1 MEGFFHS
8 QLVRRPRCVRRPGPE
23 GAAPYTLH
31 VMESPAPPL
40 SAPAPVADRFG
51 RSLFMRACRREPV
64 ERTPVWLMRQAG
76 RYLPEYRAIRER
88 VGFLELCKTPR
99 LSAEVMIATVQRLG
113 VDAAIIFSDLL
124 PLLEPMGL
132 DLEFAAGEGP
142 VIHNPVR
149 EPVDVTRVRELDD
162 VDRVGF
168 VMDVV
173 RATRAGLDESIPV
186 IGFAGA
192 PFTLAGYC
200 IEGGTSRA
208 WLHTKTLM
216 YRHESAWH
224 DLMGRIARAV
234 SRYLVAQLDA
244 GAQVVQLFDSWV
256 GCLGPDDYRRYVL
269 PHSRA
274 ALAEAAR
281 RAPVIHFATGNPALL
296 PLLAEAGGSVI
307 GIDWRIDLDRGW
319 EAVGFDRAVQGNLEP
334 AVLLADRD
342 TVRRRTGEV
351 LARAA
356 GRPGHI
362 FNLGHGVLPQTPVE
376 NVLEVVATVKAG

>member
-1 MEGFFHS
+1 MADS
-8 QLVRRPRCVRRPGPE
+8 PPPSV
-23 GAAPYTLH
+23 AAPI
-31 VMESPAPPL
+31 
-40 SAPAPVADRFG
+40 APADPRQRA
-51 RSLFMRACRREPV
+51 LLLRACRLEPV

-76 RYLPEYRAIRER
+76 RYLPEYRAVREK

-99 LSAEVMIATVQRLG
+99 LSAEVMIATVERLG

-124 PLLEPMGL
+124 PLLEPLGFE
-132 DLEFAAGEGP
+132 LEFTAGEGP

-149 EPVDVTRVRELDD
+149 EAADLRRVRELDD
-162 VDRVGF
+162 VGRLGY

-173 RATRAGLDESIPV
+173 RATRAGLDDSIPV

-208 WLHTKTLM
+208 WLHTKTFM

-234 SRYLVAQLDA
+234 SGYLVAQLDA
-244 GAQVVQLFDSWV
+244 GAQLVQLFDSWV

-296 PLLAEAGGSVI
+296 PLLAEAGGTVI
-307 GIDWRIDLDRGW
+307 GVDWRIDLDVAW
-319 EAVGFDRAVQGNLEP
+319 QAVGHQRAVMGNLEP

-342 TVRRRTGEV
+342 TVRRRTRAV
-351 LARAA
+351 LEQAA

-362 FNLGHGVLPQTPVE
+362 FNLGHGILPQTPVE
-376 NVLEVVATVKAG
+376 NVLELVAAVKGR